1 MKIKLRIALIVKSNK
16 PFINQII
23 KICKKKFSN
32 VDVFISDN
40 KKQII
45 KKLKRNK
52 YDIIISY
59 LSLLVLPVVVLK
71 STKKYNINFH
81 PGPPKYP
88 GVGCFNYAI
97 FNKDKFYGCTAY
109 IMKKKIDSGKIIDV
123 SMFKISGKE
132 TVETLCSKTYKKM
145 FFLFKKIIK
154 KVENENL
161 NFKKIEWSKFTFKR
175 KDLNKLSTININTKE
190 EVIDRFIRSTY
201 HPGYPFPLIKINKHT
216 FVYKKNGHKNNS

>member
-1 MKIKLRIALIVKSNK
+1 MKIKLRIALIGKSNK

-23 KICKKKFSN
+23 KICKKRFSS

-45 KKLKRNK
+45 KKLKRNR

-59 LSLLVLPVVVLK
+59 LSLLVLPTTVLK
-71 STKKYNINFH
+71 KTKKYNINFH

-97 FNKDKFYGCTAY
+97 FNKDKFYGCTAH
-109 IMKKKIDSGKIIDV
+109 IMEKRIDSGKIIDV

-145 FFLFKKIIK
+145 FSLFKKIIK

-161 NFKKIEWSKFTFKR
+161 NFKKIKWSKFTYKR
-175 KDLNKLSTININTKE
+175 RDLNKLSTININTKKE
-190 EVIDRFIRSTY
+190 AIDRFIRSTY
-201 HPGYPFPLIKINKHT
+201 HPGYPFPLIKINKHI
-216 FVYKKNGHKNNS
+216 FVYKKK